1 MLDEQEEKYAA
12 ELDAALKQYA
22 DLKEQAVEHDPV
34 ELYDARQAIRH
45 EKEQNV
51 INRVQSAY
59 GDKYNPL
66 AMFDSKREVSGLL
79 HEYADE
85 QAVRDLKRKQHK
97 YQKEHSQIQPKK
109 TRDEQSR

>member
-1 MLDEQEEKYAA
+1 MSYIDLIKDKAR
-12 ELDAALKQYA
+12 A
-22 DLKEQAVEHDPV
+22 DLKTIVLPET
-34 ELYDARQAIRH
+34 R
-45 EKEQNV
+45 
-51 INRVQSAY
+51 
-59 GDKYNPL
+59 DKRTL
-66 AMFDSKREVSGLL
+66 I